1 MLAHLASK
9 YSEKDK
15 NRSKVMNEAHK
26 FATLNDMYIEISQ
39 IKDIG
44 CGTLLLSLEDF
55 SKLAKAMGASKPY
68 SIINPQV
75 VINVFNAGDAKQSF
89 AKIFRGL
96 DFEKIKNF
104 ESITSM
110 KITPENARYFI
121 DLEAQLQSSNLEFN
135 KENFAFVKALSNQFF
150 LNSYLSNMIGVVKY
164 DKKFKSL
171 GYDLM
176 NLETTSRIKN
186 VFKNNGIKI
195 LKDQNKLEIYLS
207 LLSSMTP
214 DEIDEMFL
222 ILKKIKTKINDD
234 SYHNLYKYYKAQLE
248 VANSKSLSLDTHLD
262 NIIKE
267 REAAAIANEARRKV
281 GARQR
286 KLREQEEKERFARNY
301 PYSVYVSCSWGDR
314 EVEVGRCMVGD
325 GGVINISDA
334 GSSWEIAGTSVY
346 VLNVKKGKFVKRN
359 GGLSWK
365 VDLSSSWKVT
375 ARMSYKSY
383 GTLKL
388 ETKDN
393 RTGRIISTRRC
404 NTNYCVVSARS

>member
-1 MLAHLASK
+1 
-9 YSEKDK
+9 
-15 NRSKVMNEAHK
+15 
-26 FATLNDMYIEISQ
+26 
-39 IKDIG
+39 
-44 CGTLLLSLEDF
+44 
-55 SKLAKAMGASKPY
+55 
-68 SIINPQV
+68 V
-75 VINVFNAGDAKQSF
+75 VKNVFNAGDAKQSF

-135 KENFAFVKALSNQFF
+135 KENFAFVKALSNQIF

-164 DKKFKSL
+164 DKKFKRL

-176 NLETTSRIKN
+176 NPETTSRIKN

-222 ILKKIKTKINDD
+222 ILKKIKIKISDD

-267 REAAAIANEARRKV
+267 REAAAIANEARREAAAIANEARRKV

-286 KLREQEEKERFARNY
+286 KLREQEEKERFVRNY

-325 GGVINISDA
+325 GGKININDA

-346 VLNVKKGKFVKRN
+346 LLDVKKGKFFKRN

-375 ARMSYKSY
+375 ARMSYEAY

-393 RTGRIISTRRC
+393 RTGRIISTKRC
-404 NTNYCVVSARS
+404 KTDYCGVSMRAPK